1 MVDSGLWILD
11 SPASTAM
18 FVGQSDGLS
27 VGQHVAAAMLDVDA
41 DGGLRT
47 LDPPVSAEM
56 FVGQSDGLSVG
67 QHVAAAMLD
76 VDCIS
81 QPTSD

>member
-1 MVDSGLWILD
+1 MLDVDADGGLWTPD
-11 SPASTAM
+11 PPASAAM
-18 FVGQSDGLS
+18 FVGQSDGL
-27 VGQHVAAAMLDVDA
+27 
-41 DGGLRT
+41 
-47 LDPPVSAEM
+47 P
-56 FVGQSDGLSVG
+56 VG